1 MPTAPEPKPD
11 ALMHAHAIEHWA
23 RADAGLRGQELR
35 AAAAELRRL
44 HALTTRAPDAEAESV
59 WLFKATDGK
68 WMHFV
73 SEKHRLGTMADGR
86 WEVRQFFAA
95 PPAPEALEVKR
106 G

>member
-1 MPTAPEPKPD
+1 MTVPTPQAEALRLAD
-11 ALMHAHAIEHWA
+11 ALDGATLYDDSQAW
-23 RADAGLRGQELR
+23 ADALHE
-35 AAAAELRRL
+35 AAAELRRL

-73 SEKHRLGTMADGR
+73 SEKHRLDTMADGR